1 MQVSACTG
9 EDAQAYACFVV
20 CIGPVVF
27 TVTRDAGVQFYTQR
41 TGVELNTISACGEA
55 HVVVSMNT

>member
-1 MQVSACTG
+1 VQASACTG

-41 TGVELNTISACGEA
+41 TGVELNTISA
-55 HVVVSMNT
+55 